1 MLYFSKSLYGFYDDT
16 IHKEIPKDAI
26 KITQEQ
32 HAILMSKTRDK
43 IIDVIDGVV
52 QLVDRIITYEE
63 QAQSIRQKRDELI
76 SAIEWRVGRY
86 NNEITLE
93 LLPTEDILPVLQYMQ
108 ELRDVTKQQDFP
120 FNIVWPKEPIMS

>member
-52 QLVDRIITYEE
+52 QLVERIITYEE

>member
-93 LLPTEDILPVLQYMQ
+93 LLPTEDILPVLQFMQ